1 MRYLLT
7 FIIVLGWVSTAAA
20 MTGEGCGEGS
30 CADCHSITK
39 DETIQLLGNLVD
51 KVNSVDFAEVPGMWV
66 ADVEKGDRRLPVYI
80 DFSKKFLVSGN
91 VIRLED
97 RENLTQQRAAR
108 MNKVDVARIPLDDAL
123 LLGRATAKNRVIVFT
138 DPECPYCKK
147 LHEELKEVVKRN
159 GDIAFLIKLFPLK
172 MHPNAYD
179 ISKSI
184 VCNKSMAMLELSFAG
199 KPVPPPLCET
209 SAVDQ
214 TIALAED
221 LGIRSTPTL
230 VLADGLIVPG
240 YKQADALLKLISENA
255 QQAAVR

>member
-1 MRYLLT
+1 MDRSRLPHREEGQRRRLLT
-7 FIIVLGWVSTAAA
+7 FGDVVAGVSVAVLLIPQSLAYANLAGMPPYIGLYAAA
-20 MTGEGCGEGS
+20 LPPLAAAFFASSPYLQTGPVALTSLLTFGALSTIADPGS
-30 CADCHSITK
+30 PEYVALGG
-39 DETIQLLGNLVD
+39 LL
-51 KVNSVDFAEVPGMWV
+51 A
-66 ADVEKGDRRLPVYI
+66 
-80 DFSKKFLVSGN
+80 
-91 VIRLED
+91 
-97 RENLTQQRAAR
+97 
-108 MNKVDVARIPLDDAL
+108 
-123 LLGRATAKNRVIVFT
+123 VIVGLT
-138 DPECPYCKK
+138 RVAIGLSKA
-147 LHEELKEVVKRN
+147 